1 MANNPEEIIIQSLT
15 RSGKPFR
22 PSDWVDRI
30 CSSYATFGDDR
41 KLRYS
46 PYLKP
51 EMIDGIRCL
60 AVDLQLRNANPD
72 GFAELMQ
79 FAEENQLNIL
89 NSDGESISPPKTF
102 SPETDADRK
111 SVV

>member
-1 MANNPEEIIIQSLT
+1 MENQPEEIIIQSLT
-15 RSGKPFR
+15 REGNRFR

-51 EMIDGIRCL
+51 EIMDGIRCL
-60 AVDLQLRNANPD
+60 AVDLQLKIENPE
-72 GFAELMQ
+72 GFEELMQ
-79 FAEENQLNIL
+79 FAEENELNIL
-89 NSDGESISPPKTF
+89 DSQGESITV
-102 SPETDADRK
+102 PE
-111 SVV
+111 

>member
-1 MANNPEEIIIQSLT
+1 MENKPKVEEIFIQSLT
-15 RSGKPFR
+15 REGKRFR

-30 CSSYATFGDDR
+30 CSSYATFGEDR

-60 AVDLQLRNANPD
+60 AVDMQLKISNPE
-72 GFAELMQ
+72 GFEELMQ
-79 FAEENQLNIL
+79 FAAENKLNIL
-89 NSDGESISPPKTF
+89 SEDGEAIPT
-102 SPETDADRK
+102 PE
-111 SVV
+111 

>member
-1 MANNPEEIIIQSLT
+1 MENKPEEIIIQSLT
-15 RSGKPFR
+15 REGNRFR

-30 CSSYATFGDDR
+30 CSSYATFGEDR

-60 AVDLQLRNANPD
+60 AVDLQLKIENPE
-72 GFAELMQ
+72 GFDELMQ
-79 FAEENQLNIL
+79 FAEENKLNIL
-89 NSDGESISPPKTF
+89 DSKGESIAVPQ
-102 SPETDADRK
+102 
-111 SVV
+111 

>member
-1 MANNPEEIIIQSLT
+1 MTVETKGIIIEGLT
-15 RSGKPFR
+15 REGKQFR

-51 EMIDGIRCL
+51 EIVKGVRCL
-60 AVDLQLRNANPD
+60 MVDLKLKTKNPEGFEQL
-72 GFAELMQ
+72 LQ
-79 FAEENQLNIL
+79 FADENNLNITDL
-89 NSDGESISPPKTF
+89 EGGSIQSA
-102 SPETDADRK
+102 SLAD
-111 SVV
+111 

>member
-1 MANNPEEIIIQSLT
+1 MENQPEEIIIQSLT
-15 RSGKPFR
+15 REGNRFR

-30 CSSYATFGDDR
+30 CSSYATFGEDR
-41 KLRYS
+41 KLKYS

-60 AVDLQLRNANPD
+60 SVDMQLKTANPE
-72 GFAELMQ
+72 GFEELMQ

-89 NSDGESISPPKTF
+89 DTEGESIQIP
-102 SPETDADRK
+102 
-111 SVV
+111 V

>member
-1 MANNPEEIIIQSLT
+1 MTNNPEEIIIQSIT
-15 RSGKPFR
+15 REGKRFR

-51 EMIDGIRCL
+51 EMIDGVRCL
-60 AVDLQLRNANPD
+60 AVDMQLRVANPD
-72 GFAELMQ
+72 GFEELMQ

-89 NSDGESISPPKTF
+89 NSAGESIETPKAIA
-102 SPETDADRK
+102 PEAGA
-111 SVV
+111 

>member
-1 MANNPEEIIIQSLT
+1 MSTEPVEIFIQSLT
-15 RSGKPFR
+15 RQGKPFR

-51 EMIDGIRCL
+51 ELIGGVRCL
-60 AVDLQLRNANPD
+60 AVDMRLKDTNPEGFEDLMLFAN
-72 GFAELMQ
+72 
-79 FAEENQLNIL
+79 ENQLNIL
-89 NSDGESISPPKTF
+89 DAEGKSI
-102 SPETDADRK
+102 DAPT
-111 SVV
+111 

>member
-1 MANNPEEIIIQSLT
+1 MAVNQGEIIIQSLT
-15 RSGKPFR
+15 RTGKPFR

-30 CSSYATFGDDR
+30 CSSYATFGEDR

-60 AVDLQLRNANPD
+60 AVDLQLKATNPD
-72 GFAELMQ
+72 GFEELMQ

-89 NSDGESISPPKTF
+89 NSEGESIAT
-102 SPETDADRK
+102 PE
-111 SVV
+111 SNL

>member
-1 MANNPEEIIIQSLT
+1 MKDEPDEIIIQSLT
-15 RSGKPFR
+15 REGNRFR

-30 CSSYATFGDDR
+30 CSSYATFGEDR

-51 EMIDGIRCL
+51 EIMDGIRCL
-60 AVDLQLRNANPD
+60 CVDMQLKIANPE
-72 GFAELMQ
+72 GFEELMQ

-89 NSDGESISPPKTF
+89 DSEGESIPVPQ
-102 SPETDADRK
+102 
-111 SVV
+111 

>member
-1 MANNPEEIIIQSLT
+1 MTSKPEEIIIQSLT
-15 RSGKPFR
+15 REGSRFR

-30 CSSYATFGDDR
+30 CSSYATFGEDR

-60 AVDLQLRNANPD
+60 AVDMQLKISNPD
-72 GFAELMQ
+72 GFEELMQ
-79 FAEENQLNIL
+79 FAEENKLNIL
-89 NSDGESISPPKTF
+89 NAEGESIPTP
-102 SPETDADRK
+102 A
-111 SVV
+111 

>member
-1 MANNPEEIIIQSLT
+1 MANNPQEIIIQSLT
-15 RSGKPFR
+15 RDGNRFR

-51 EMIDGIRCL
+51 EMIEGIRCL
-60 AVDLQLRNANPD
+60 AVDLQLKTANPD
-72 GFAELMQ
+72 GFEELMQ
-79 FAEENQLNIL
+79 FAEENNLNIL
-89 NSDGESISPPKTF
+89 NGEGESIETPKAEQAQENVT
-102 SPETDADRK
+102 
-111 SVV
+111 